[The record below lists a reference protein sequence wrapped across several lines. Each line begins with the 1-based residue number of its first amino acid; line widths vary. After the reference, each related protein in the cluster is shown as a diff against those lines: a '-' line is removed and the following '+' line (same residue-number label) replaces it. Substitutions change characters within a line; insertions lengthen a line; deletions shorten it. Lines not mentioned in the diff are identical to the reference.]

1 MLLIPGVDF
10 HNLSSINV
18 RLGCKRGIGK
28 GGVRGMESILPESI
42 IVENA

>member
-28 GGVRGMESILPESI
+28 GGMRGMESILQSQLL
-42 IVENA
+42 